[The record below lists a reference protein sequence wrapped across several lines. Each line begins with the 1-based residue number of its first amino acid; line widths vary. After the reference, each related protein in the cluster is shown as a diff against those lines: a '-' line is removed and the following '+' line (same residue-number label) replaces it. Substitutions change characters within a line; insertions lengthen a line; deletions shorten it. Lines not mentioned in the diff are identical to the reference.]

1 MPSVEYFAGHFDG
14 EGCLDMGRHSNGW
27 RLRAAVKVCHLPV
40 LEYYKA
46 TFGGTVRQRPGGAK
60 NKMLWD
66 WSLRNQ
72 PQLLSFLEAIEP
84 FSLEKKPQILVAIQW
99 LRARQAFPKYH
110 VPRTFIDYGNQ
121 CAAELSRLKRFSPYP

>member
-1 MPSVEYFAGHFDG
+1 MPGIEYFAGHFDG
-14 EGCLDMGRHSNGW
+14 EGFLGMKRHNNGW
-27 RLRAAVKVCHLPV
+27 RLVVSVKVCHLPV

-46 TFGGTVRQRPGGAK
+46 TFGGMIRQRPDGAK

-66 WSLRNQ
+66 WSLHNQ

-99 LRARQAFPKYH
+99 LHARQAFPKYR
-110 VPRTFIDYGNQ
+110 VPRTFIEYGNQ
-121 CAAELSRLKRFSPYP
+121 CAAELSRLKRLSP